1 MPKNFLI
8 DIDGTITDDI
18 PNEEPERMKV
28 CLPFPGVV
36 EAINKLYDTG
46 HLIVFFT
53 ARPSKLMQI
62 TIEWLDRHGF
72 RYHWIIHGKPRG
84 GNWVWI
90 DNLDGEFRKFTGD
103 FMAVV
108 PELEQTG

>member
-1 MPKNFLI
+1 MPKTFLL

-18 PNEEPERMKV
+18 PNDDSDRMV
-28 CLPFPGVV
+28 TCLPFPGAV
-36 EAINKLYDTG
+36 EAVNRLHADG

-53 ARPSKLMQI
+53 ARPTKLFQI
-62 TIEWLDRHGF
+62 TTEWLNRHGF
-72 RYHWIIHGKPRG
+72 KYHYVLCNKPSG

-103 FMAVV
+103 YAAVM
-108 PELEQTG
+108 PELSH